1 MKKTIGLP
9 LAVFTLTMT
18 LAGCGDNTEQA
29 SDTTA
34 NNSDQSENGGVIELA
49 ESSDTTSAPVVTEN
63 IENIEKTEW
72 TESEEINQPLVDELN
87 NAASLVEVMDDDSV
101 PYPVYPNGLKYR
113 VGGENGMKIVLYQTE
128 DSFEEVDAYY
138 QAQADKRTG
147 MPRLTAMNDYVRYSA
162 DDADV
167 DPWETSKP
175 GIVIHKFNN
184 ESEREAVGASEK
196 ANTNIIMS
204 FK

>member
-1 MKKTIGLP
+1 MKKTISMP
-9 LAVFTLTMT
+9 LAVFTLTLT
-18 LAGCGDNTEQA
+18 LAGCGDNAEQA
-29 SDTTA
+29 SDTSA
-34 NNSDQSENGGVIELA
+34 NNIDQSDAGAAIQFV
-49 ESSDTTSAPVVTEN
+49 ESDDTTSQPVATET
-63 IENIEKTEW
+63 TEW
-72 TESEEINQPLVDELN
+72 TESNDLNEPLAEEELN
-87 NAASLVEVMDDDSV
+87 GAATLLEVMDDSSI

-138 QAQADKRTG
+138 QVQAGKQSS

-162 DDADV
+162 DDNDT

-184 ESEREAVGASEK
+184 ESEREAVGASKK